1 MSDRDQQS
9 VTLQYRPLSGPRR
22 RVRFE
27 PAEPSR
33 LTPEAYCYWRIDEVY
48 SVEQAAWR
56 EVGRERT
63 DEPELTLDVDDA
75 VTADT
80 GVSPDA

>member
-1 MSDRDQQS
+1 MTDAQS
-9 VTLQYRPLSGPRR
+9 IALQYRPLSGPRR

-48 SVEQAAWR
+48 SVEQDTWR

-63 DEPELTLDVDDA
+63 DEPELTLNVDGT

-80 GVSPDA
+80 EGSIDA